1 MFEQDY
7 IMRLIKEMVRAI
19 LKLIFNLD
27 TDSPASE
34 LLEDEKDKSVINI
47 LLDKIDAGNIG
58 EAEDELYE
66 MISDNGMEQLK
77 MALIFYSHLNDKS
90 DDFLLEHNFNREE
103 IKLGLNDL
111 TARYGLENVAEMF
124 LEDE

>member
-19 LKLIFNLD
+19 LKLVFNLD

-34 LLEDEKDKSVINI
+34 LLEDEKDKSIINI
-47 LLDKIDAGNIG
+47 LLDKIDEGNIG

-66 MISDNGMEQLK
+66 MITDNSMEQLK
-77 MALIFYSHLNDKS
+77 MALIFYAHLNDKS
-90 DDFLLEHNFNREE
+90 DEFLLEHNFSREE
-103 IKLGLNDL
+103 VKIGLNDL